1 MSILAAILI
10 LASAPVE
17 PAQPSLITGP
27 IKMKQS
33 EIREYNA
40 RLSPDHPNYIRC
52 AREGETG
59 SLVRAKKVCRTNQE
73 WARIENAGETMAREA
88 VESLQKGFTSGKT

>member
-1 MSILAAILI
+1 MSWFAALLI
-10 LASAPVE
+10 LSSAP
-17 PAQPSLITGP
+17 AQAGPSLITGP

>member
-1 MSILAAILI
+1 MSMLAAILV
-10 LASAPVE
+10 LSSAP
-17 PAQPSLITGP
+17 AQAGAELVTGP
-27 IKMKQS
+27 ILMKQS
-33 EIREYNA
+33 EIRAYNA
-40 RLSPDHPNYIRC
+40 KLSRDHPNYIRC

-73 WARIENAGETMAREA
+73 WTRIENAGENIAREA